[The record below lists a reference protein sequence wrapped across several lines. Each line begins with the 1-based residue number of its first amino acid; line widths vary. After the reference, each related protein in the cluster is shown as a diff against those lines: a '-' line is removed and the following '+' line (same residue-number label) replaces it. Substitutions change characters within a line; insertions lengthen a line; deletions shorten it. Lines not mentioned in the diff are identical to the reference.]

1 MREVRS
7 APTSWPTP
15 EAWQRLWQQL
25 TDELARLEV
34 DRHGEVHHPEED
46 LPGRLHLVAGTHL
59 RDGARY
65 HYEDDHSRGDLTI
78 AGDDRVVLFALTPL
92 YGGGDRALEVRLDG
106 LERFTGA
113 DVLFAAPHLS
123 VDVSVRNDPAEF
135 VSARGRVPW
144 LEGTQ
149 THVVE
154 PGSEG
159 VDVLRVETSLESR
172 GAWSPVVG
180 SVLALLGSLL
190 RSGLDDLVKE
200 VAAGLA
206 TTGDEPLTVR
216 PDQRAATPA
225 IELPPLDPEAMA
237 DAVDVGFA
245 LLETR
250 LTAVLAA
257 LDEKP
262 WWRSRQ
268 GVARSALRRQPSPV
282 WPSDTAALG
291 PFDTWITLER
301 RLVGVLVATPQEHR
315 DLELRTQLG
324 EARETADGRVRSAR
338 LATGAGSHP
347 MTIDTA
353 PLASPWTALKQL
365 RRMSA

>member
-15 EAWQRLWQQL
+15 EAWQRLWQQV

-46 LPGRLHLVAGTHL
+46 LPGRLRLIAGTHL
-59 RDGARY
+59 QAGARY
-65 HYEDDHSRGDLTI
+65 DYEDDHSRGDLTI
-78 AGDDRVVLFALTPL
+78 EGEDRVVLFALTPL

-106 LERFTGA
+106 LTRFAGA

-123 VDVSVRNDPAEF
+123 VDVAVRNDPAEF

-149 THVVE
+149 TYVVE
-154 PGSEG
+154 RGAEG
-159 VDVLRVETSLESR
+159 ADVLRVETALESR
-172 GAWSPVVG
+172 GAWSPVIG
-180 SVLALLGSLL
+180 SVLALLGSLV

-200 VAAGLA
+200 VGAGLA
-206 TTGDEPLTVR
+206 TTGDEPIVVR
-216 PDQRAATPA
+216 PEQRRQTES
-225 IELPPLDPEAMA
+225 ELPPLDPEAMA
-237 DAVDVGFA
+237 DAVDAGFG

-250 LTAVLAA
+250 MTAVLAA

-268 GVARSALRRQPSPV
+268 GTARSALRRLPAPT
-282 WPSDTAALG
+282 WPTDTAALG
-291 PFDTWITLER
+291 PFDTWLTLER

-353 PLASPWTALKQL
+353 PLASPWTALKHL
-365 RRMSA
+365 RRLSA